1 MKTTITSITAH
12 VPTITPDDDG
22 IRRVKITTERG
33 DLMMN
38 RLRRELR
45 VEHDTADNPPDQRVT
60 IEPSNELLLQVVE
73 AYIKKS
79 KAMKRMDRKLDKMR
93 QENNDWQEFAGAM
106 YGVLGNLSAAAE
118 NFIHAVVETPGGGDE
133 LLAKI
138 TEELDDLQ
146 GAISDANEIFDA
158 VECEDECE
166 GEECTCDIG

>member
-12 VPTITPDDDG
+12 VPPVTPDDDG

-45 VEHDTADNPPDQRVT
+45 VEHDTAKNPDNQRVT
-60 IEPSNELLLQVVE
+60 VEPSNELLLQVVE

-79 KAMKRMDRKLDKMR
+79 KAMKRMDHKLDNMR
-93 QENNDWQEFAGAM
+93 SENQEWQEFAQAIYLVLTKMAGAA
-106 YGVLGNLSAAAE
+106 ND
-118 NFIHAVVETPGGGDE
+118 FINAVVNTPGGGDE

-138 TEELDDLQ
+138 TEELEALQ
-146 GAISDANEIFDA
+146 DSVGDANKII
-158 VECEDECE
+158 DEVE
-166 GEECTCDIG
+166 GEECECDT